1 MENKTYCGKSCEICT
16 YGEALSCP
24 GCRQGPGG
32 TFAKCPIAR
41 CCREKCHKACDSCT
55 SWSYCG
61 LRSGRDHEPI
71 RRQQQE
77 ERERRQQWEIRQH
90 APLLARWLS
99 VLFWLF
105 IPEEIAALMTND
117 NVAAVLPELVL
128 PGTVLSVACTLLYG
142 IGLWNLRPVN
152 DAYGRSAIWRVVGAG
167 CSAASLL
174 MGRLH
179 SLEEQLGLLVLAA
192 LVVLGINLYATYLEY
207 NAHADTAQMVDAVL
221 ADQWRKLWQRKLWC
235 LLGAASM
242 LLLAFVAPLL
252 AGLLAIAISI
262 ALIVL
267 SIQKL
272 VYLYRM
278 AARFR
283 EICNT

>member
-1 MENKTYCGKSCEICT
+1 MENETYCGKSCEICT
-16 YGEALSCP
+16 YRETLSCP
-24 GCRQGPGG
+24 GCQRGPGG
-32 TFAKCPIAR
+32 TFSQCPIAR
-41 CCREKCHKACDSCT
+41 CCREKCHNACDSCT

-71 RRQQQE
+71 RRQQQQ
-77 ERERRQQWEIRQH
+77 ERERQQQWEIRQH

-105 IPEEIAALMTND
+105 IPQEIAGLMTND

-128 PGTVLSVACTLLYG
+128 PGTILSVACTLLYG

-152 DAYGRSAIWRVVGAG
+152 DAYGRAAIWMAVGAG
-167 CSAASLL
+167 CSAVSLL
-174 MGRLH
+174 
-179 SLEEQLGLLVLAA
+179 LGQVGLMVLVALA
-192 LVVLGINLYATYLEY
+192 VLGINLYATCLEY

-221 ADQWRKLWQRKLWC
+221 ADQWRKLWQRNLWC

-267 SIQKL
+267 SILKL

-283 EICNT
+283 ELCNT